1 MLLLFCFYLLL
12 SAPTT
17 LGRRGRT
24 SENPAD
30 VHSFIYS
37 FSRDFYL
44 DHIQVETFLTIT
56 AVCKTNNQM
65 RDDKKPKLI
74 LKFVREDNEDIE

>member
-12 SAPTT
+12 LAPTT

-24 SENPAD
+24 SESPAD
-30 VHSFIYS
+30 VPSFIYS

-65 RDDKKPKLI
+65 RDDKKTQTD
-74 LKFVREDNEDIE
+74 LKVCERG